1 MLLLKRRERMRQ
13 GDLFGNDAATNL
25 FGEDAAPVAYR
36 ADPKKVREKLTLIV
50 SELRSA
56 SSLPWDATRLRY
68 YRTVFP
74 QMSLWLDEQEAA
86 QLRFAFE
93 EEIKRLNAA

>member
-1 MLLLKRRERMRQ
+1 MRQ
-13 GDLFGNDAATNL
+13 GDLFGNDAASDL
-25 FGEDAAPVAYR
+25 FDNEAAPVAYR
-36 ADPKKVREKLTLIV
+36 ADPQKVREKLTLIV
-50 SELRSA
+50 NELRNA
-56 SSLPWDATRLRY
+56 SSLPWDTNRLRY

-74 QMSLWLDEQEAA
+74 QMSLWLDEEEAT

>member
-1 MLLLKRRERMRQ
+1 MRQ
-13 GDLFGNDAATNL
+13 GDLFGEDAAPYL
-25 FGEDAAPVAYR
+25 FGEEATPVAYR
-36 ADPKKVREKLTLIV
+36 ADPQKVREKLTLIV
-50 SELRSA
+50 NELRNA
-56 SSLPWDATRLRY
+56 STLPWDASRLRY

-93 EEIKRLNAA
+93 EEIRRLHAA

>member
-1 MLLLKRRERMRQ
+1 MRQ
-13 GDLFGNDAATNL
+13 ADLFQGDAAPDL
-25 FGEDAAPVAYR
+25 FGEDAPPVAYR
-36 ADPKKVREKLTLIV
+36 ADPQKVREKLTLIV
-50 SELRSA
+50 NELRNA

-74 QMSLWLDEQEAA
+74 QMSLWLDEAEAT

>member
-1 MLLLKRRERMRQ
+1 MLLLKRRERMSQ
-13 GDLFGNDAATNL
+13 GDLFGD
-25 FGEDAAPVAYR
+25 DAAPDLLGEYAAPIAYR
-36 ADPKKVREKLTLIV
+36 ADPQKARERLTLIV

-74 QMSLWLDEQEAA
+74 QMSLWLDEQ
-86 QLRFAFE
+86 
-93 EEIKRLNAA
+93 

>member
-1 MLLLKRRERMRQ
+1 MRQ
-13 GDLFGNDAATNL
+13 GDLFGEDAAPDL
-25 FGEDAAPVAYR
+25 FGEEAAPVAYR
-36 ADPKKVREKLTLIV
+36 ADPQKVREKLTLIV
-50 SELRSA
+50 SELRNA
-56 SSLPWDATRLRY
+56 STLPWDASRLRY

-93 EEIKRLNAA
+93 EEIRRLHAA